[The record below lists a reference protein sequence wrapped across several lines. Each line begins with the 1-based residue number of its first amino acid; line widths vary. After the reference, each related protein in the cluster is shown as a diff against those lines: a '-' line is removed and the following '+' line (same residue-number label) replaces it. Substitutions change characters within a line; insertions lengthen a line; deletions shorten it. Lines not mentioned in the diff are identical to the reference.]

1 MYYVLNMFIGNIFS
15 HWEILKILQILYD
28 SLIECASFT
37 FRFEMLV
44 AVMEAV
50 NYPASRYIDHVI
62 NMVNN
67 VLKTVTSLSNT

>member
-1 MYYVLNMFIGNIFS
+1 MYYVLNMFIGNILCD
-15 HWEILKILQILYD
+15 WEILKILQILYG

-50 NYPASRYIDHVI
+50 NYPASILITLLIRSA
-62 NMVNN
+62 MF
-67 VLKTVTSLSNT
+67 

>member
-1 MYYVLNMFIGNIFS
+1 MYYVLNMFIGNILCD
-15 HWEILKILQILYD
+15 WEILKILQILYD

-50 NYPASRYIDHVI
+50 NYPASILI
-62 NMVNN
+62 TLLIWSTMF
-67 VLKTVTSLSNT
+67 

>member
-1 MYYVLNMFIGNIFS
+1 MYYVLNMFIGNILCD
-15 HWEILKILQILYD
+15 WEILKILQILYG

-50 NYPASRYIDHVI
+50 NYPASILI
-62 NMVNN
+62 TLLIWSTMF
-67 VLKTVTSLSNT
+67 

>member
-1 MYYVLNMFIGNIFS
+1 MFIGNILCD
-15 HWEILKILQILYD
+15 WEILKILQILYD

-50 NYPASRYIDHVI
+50 NYPASILITLLIRSA
-62 NMVNN
+62 MF
-67 VLKTVTSLSNT
+67 

>member
-1 MYYVLNMFIGNIFS
+1 MFIGNILCD
-15 HWEILKILQILYD
+15 WEILKILQILYD

-50 NYPASRYIDHVI
+50 NYPASILI
-62 NMVNN
+62 TLLIWSTMF
-67 VLKTVTSLSNT
+67 